1 MEKKKITWYDNA
13 NIVVNVIIGII
24 LAIVICSQSFAIGG
38 GVSLTLFGSVINHN
52 SMYLLILIYFILLK
66 TSFGKVYF
74 NYLNLYFM
82 FIYLI
87 FSIASLLTFVQSFSL
102 DTLLSFTLLS
112 FGLNII
118 MLIYLVH
125 TFFRGTRVWKEFRL
139 SESPFNEFTNDFFFY
154 SIVIVGAL
162 LLSVNLISTREISGV
177 VISTLDYLFTVLLG
191 RYVFLYRNYLD
202 FHKIDS
208 KNDGNFD
215 EVRETVKNSIEE
227 TTDIIKTTIENVDIE
242 ETFQNVKEKVEEATE
257 DIANQISGDQVEG
270 KSTSKS
276 EKKKKTN
283 KKKGEE

>member
-1 MEKKKITWYDNA
+1 MEKKKLVWYDNA

-24 LAIVICSQSFAIGG
+24 LAIVVCSQSFAIGG

-52 SMYLLILIYFILLK
+52 SMYFLILIYFILLK

-87 FSIASLLTFVQSFSL
+87 FSVASLLTFIQSFSL

-118 MLIYLVH
+118 MLIYLIH

-177 VISTLDYLFTVLLG
+177 VISTLDYLFAVLLG

-202 FHKIDS
+202 FHKIDY

-215 EVRETVKNSIEE
+215 EVRESVKNSIEE
-227 TTDIIKTTIENVDIE
+227 TTDKIKTTVESVDIE
-242 ETFQNVKEKVEEATE
+242 ETFQNVKDKVEEATE
-257 DIANQISGDQVEG
+257 EIANQINGDQVENE
-270 KSTSKS
+270 STSKS
-276 EKKKKTN
+276 ENKKKTN